1 MKLYGITG
9 RKNQG
14 KTTLVERLVAHF
26 TAQGLRVST
35 VKHTHHGVD
44 LEVPGTD
51 THRHRQAG
59 AGEVVLASSTRLAFL
74 HELRGEEWELPRIL
88 AAMQPADLVLIE
100 GYKSA
105 PHRKIEVW
113 RGASELPLLRENATI
128 RALAGDA
135 AAAPEG
141 LPVFDPD
148 DIAGIAAFILED
160 AEE

>member
-1 MKLYGITG
+1 MRLYGVTG

-26 TAQGLRVST
+26 SARGLRVST

-59 AGEVVLASSTRLAFL
+59 AGEVVLASDARLAFL
-74 HELRGEEWELPRIL
+74 HELRGEAWDLPRIL
-88 AAMQPADLVLIE
+88 AAMQPADLVLVE

-113 RGASELPLLRENATI
+113 RGASEPPLAQQNPTI
-128 RALAGDA
+128 RALAGDGS
-135 AAAPEG
+135 AAPAG
-141 LPVFDPD
+141 LPVFGAD
-148 DIAGIAAFILED
+148 DVAAIAAFILRD
-160 AEE
+160 AGE

>member
-1 MKLYGITG
+1 MKLYGVTG
-9 RKNQG
+9 RKDQG

-35 VKHTHHGVD
+35 IKHTHHGVD

-51 THRHRQAG
+51 THRHREAG
-59 AGEVVLASSTRLAFL
+59 AAEVVLASSSRLAFL
-74 HELRGEEWELPRIL
+74 HELRDEAWDLPRIL
-88 AAMQPADLVLIE
+88 SAMQPADLVLVE

-113 RGASELPLLRENATI
+113 RTAAEPPLLLDNPSI

-135 AAAPEG
+135 SAAPEG
-141 LPVFDPD
+141 LPVFNPD
-148 DIAGIAAFILED
+148 DVAAIAAFILED
-160 AEE
+160 AEG

>member
-1 MKLYGITG
+1 MKLYGVTG

-26 TAQGLRVST
+26 TARGLRVST

-59 AGEVVLASSTRLAFL
+59 AGEVVLASASRLAFL
-74 HELRGEEWELPRIL
+74 HELRGEEWDLPRIL
-88 AAMQPADLVLIE
+88 SALQPADLVLIE

-113 RGASELPLLRENATI
+113 RGAAEPPLLRENSTI

-135 AAAPEG
+135 PAAPAG
-141 LPVFDPD
+141 MPVFDPD
-148 DIAGIAAFILED
+148 DIAAIAAFILED
-160 AEE
+160 AEG